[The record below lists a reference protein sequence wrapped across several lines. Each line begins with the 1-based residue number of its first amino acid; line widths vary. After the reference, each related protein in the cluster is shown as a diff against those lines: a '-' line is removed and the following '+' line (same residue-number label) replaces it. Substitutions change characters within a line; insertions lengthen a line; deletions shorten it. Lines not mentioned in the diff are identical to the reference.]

1 MFKLVKAFGKLVVR
15 LYNVEANRLNAQAR
29 TEAALAKKLARRVQE
44 LTQGSM
50 DNTAEA
56 AKVAAQAQKLK
67 EFF

>member
-1 MFKLVKAFGKLVVR
+1 MFKLVKAFGRLVVR
-15 LYNVEANRLNAQAR
+15 MYNVEAKRLNAKAR
-29 TEAALAKKLARRVQE
+29 TEAALAQNLARRVQE

>member
-15 LYNVEANRLNAQAR
+15 LYNVEAKRLNAKAR
-29 TEAALAKKLARRVQE
+29 TEAALAQKLARRVQE

>member
-1 MFKLVKAFGKLVVR
+1 MFKFIKYLGKFVINM
-15 LYNVEANRLNAQAR
+15 YNVEAKRLNAKAR
-29 TEAALAKKLARRVQE
+29 TEAALAQKLARRVQE

>member
-1 MFKLVKAFGKLVVR
+1 MFKFIKSLGKFVIKM
-15 LYNVEANRLNAQAR
+15 YNVEAKRLNAKAR

-44 LTQGSM
+44 LTQVSM

>member
-1 MFKLVKAFGKLVVR
+1 MFKFIKSLGKFVIKM
-15 LYNVEANRLNAQAR
+15 YNVEAKRLNAKAR
-29 TEAALAKKLARRVQE
+29 TEAALAQKLARRVQE

-56 AKVAAQAQKLK
+56 AKVAAQTQKLK

>member
-1 MFKLVKAFGKLVVR
+1 MFKFIKSLGKFVINM
-15 LYNVEANRLNAQAR
+15 YNVEAKRLNAKAR
-29 TEAALAKKLARRVQE
+29 TEAALAQKLARRVQE